1 MGALLTPM
9 RWWEAATVG
18 LLLSVTGFVGDLTV
32 SAIKRDLKIK
42 DSGAAIPGH
51 GGILDRVDSLTCAA
65 PLFFH
70 IIRFLYYL
78 PG

>member
-1 MGALLTPM
+1 MGTQ
-9 RWWEAATVG
+9 
-18 LLLSVTGFVGDLTV
+18 SV
-32 SAIKRDLKIK
+32 
-42 DSGAAIPGH
+42 
-51 GGILDRVDSLTCAA
+51 GILDRVDSLTYAA